1 VQIGEGAKEHR
12 AHTSLR
18 TSAPVASPGNGVRI
32 VPSGHVEAN
41 VNALTNKD
49 DIDLVT
55 GIVRYSDVPV
65 SMYPA

>member
-1 VQIGEGAKEHR
+1 
-12 AHTSLR
+12 LR